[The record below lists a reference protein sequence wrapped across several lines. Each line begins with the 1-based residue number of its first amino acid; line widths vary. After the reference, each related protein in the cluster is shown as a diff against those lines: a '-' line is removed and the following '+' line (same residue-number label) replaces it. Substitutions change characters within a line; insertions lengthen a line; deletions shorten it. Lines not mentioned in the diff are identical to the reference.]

1 MPVTNKA
8 LPIMNKPVSPKA
20 EVTAK
25 APITGVRPLKAV

>member
-8 LPIMNKPVSPKA
+8 LPIMNKLVSPKA

-25 APITGVRPLKAV
+25 AANYRYMIIKT